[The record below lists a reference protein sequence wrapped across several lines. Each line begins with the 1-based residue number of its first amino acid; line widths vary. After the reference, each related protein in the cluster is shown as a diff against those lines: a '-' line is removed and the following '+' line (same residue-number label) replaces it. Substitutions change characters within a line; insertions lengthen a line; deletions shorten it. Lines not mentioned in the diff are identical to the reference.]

1 MTYKMNTQ
9 FNPQQFEKINM
20 YDLDKHYIKS
30 YNSKKE
36 ILDGFGIKVPKFLN
50 KNLNYHSESYKG
62 FIYRYDRWDNIKNP
76 NLDVNLIV
84 ESKDKISTNMKNSN
98 PLSKYERY
106 NKNGAELCHAY
117 SCRKHTNLVNAFRG
131 LFCKKHYEELTII
144 RNELNDAKIMNNKTK
159 EVEFRQKEFL
169 MRKFLDHGHMKFM
182 YKVELHVESHIKNKI
197 E

>member
-1 MTYKMNTQ
+1 MNTQ

-20 YDLDKHYIKS
+20 YDLDKKYIKS

-36 ILDGFGIKVPKFLN
+36 ILDEFGIKVPKFLN

-76 NLDVNLIV
+76 SLDVNLVV
-84 ESKDKISTNMKNSN
+84 ESKDKITNSN
-98 PLSKYERY
+98 PLSKYDRY

-117 SCRKHTNLVNAFRG
+117 KCRKHTKLVNAFRG
-131 LFCKKHYEELTII
+131 LFCKNHYEELVII
-144 RNELNDAKIMNNKTK
+144 RNELNNAKLTNNKIK

-169 MRKFLDHGHMKFM
+169 MRKFLDCGHMKFM
-182 YKVELHVESHIKNKI
+182 YKVESYVENKI